1 MGGLTIHYKNVALLR
16 SRKRNPRTH
25 TPKQIRQ
32 IAASI
37 KEFGFVN
44 PVLVDGFN
52 GIIAG
57 HGRVEAAKLLGMSDI
72 PTVCVDHLTPTEI
85 RAYVIAD
92 NRLAEL
98 AGWDRELLALELQEL
113 LVQPN
118 FDVAVTGFDTAE
130 VDILIG
136 ELSEDAPDE
145 ADELPAIDRS
155 QPSVSRP
162 GDLWRVGDH
171 YLLCG
176 NALEEQ
182 SYRRLLGD
190 TKAQM
195 VFTDPPYNVA
205 IGGNVSG
212 LGKHKHGEFA
222 MGSSEMSRS
231 EFTNFLKTTFEH
243 LCASSIDGSIHFICM
258 DWRHMREVLDAAEP
272 LYGDPKNLCVWIK
285 SNAGMGSLYRS
296 QHELVFVFKNGN
308 GPHINNLELGRFGRN
323 RSNAWHYAGVNS
335 FGTEREADL
344 AMHPTVKPSARLDAD
359 IETQGLGNRVTVV
372 GAVPPERVIEL
383 YLASDVFV
391 LASRFEGYGMA
402 LAEAIAHGLP
412 VVSTLAGAIPDTVPR
427 GASIL
432 VPPDDVAALARALRC
447 VIGDPAERQRL
458 ATNAR
463 AAAAQLPTWQ
473 DSARLFAGAIE
484 TVGTGW
490 H

>member
-1 MGGLTIHYKNVALLR
+1 MGGLTIHYKDAALLR

-44 PVLVDGFN
+44 PVLVDSFN

-72 PTVCVDHLTPTEI
+72 PTVCVDHLTPAEI
-85 RAYVIAD
+85 QAYVIAD

-98 AGWDRELLALELQEL
+98 AGWDRKLLALELQEL
-113 LVQPN
+113 SVQPN

-145 ADELPAIDRS
+145 VDEVPAIDRS
-155 QPSVSRP
+155 KRSVSRL

-171 YLLCG
+171 YVLCG
-176 NALEEQ
+176 NALEQQ

-190 TKAQM
+190 TKAQL
-195 VFTDPPYNVA
+195 VFSDPPYNVA

-212 LGKHKHGEFA
+212 RGRHKHGEFA
-222 MGSSEMSRS
+222 MASGEMSRS
-231 EFTNFLKTTFEH
+231 EFTNFLKTAFEH
-243 LCASSIDGSIHFICM
+243 LCASSTDGSIHFICM
-258 DWRHMREVLDAAEP
+258 DWRHMREVLDAAEQ
-272 LYGDPKNLCVWIK
+272 LYGDPKDLCVWIK
-285 SNAGMGSLYRS
+285 SNAGMGSLYRA

-308 GPHINNLELGRFGRN
+308 GPHINNVELGRFGRN

-344 AMHPTVKPSARLDAD
+344 AMHPTVKPSALVADAIMDCSRRGAAVLDAFAGSGTTLIAAD
-359 IETQGLGNRVTVV
+359 GRAEK
-372 GAVPPERVIEL
+372 ASEL
-383 YLASDVFV
+383 SSTPTTSTPRCGDLASFTG
-391 LASRFEGYGMA
+391 R
-402 LAEAIAHGLP
+402 
-412 VVSTLAGAIPDTVPR
+412 
-427 GASIL
+427 
-432 VPPDDVAALARALRC
+432 
-447 VIGDPAERQRL
+447 
-458 ATNAR
+458 
-463 AAAAQLPTWQ
+463 
-473 DSARLFAGAIE
+473 RLF
-484 TVGTGW
+484 TPS
-490 H
+490 

>member
-1 MGGLTIHYKNVALLR
+1 MGGLTIHYKDAALLR

-44 PVLVDGFN
+44 PVLVDSFD

-72 PTVCVDHLTPTEI
+72 PTVCVDHLTPAEI
-85 RAYVIAD
+85 QAYVIAD

-98 AGWDRELLALELQEL
+98 AGWDRKLLALELQEL
-113 LVQPN
+113 SVQPN

-145 ADELPAIDRS
+145 VDEVPAIDRS
-155 QPSVSRP
+155 QRSVSRL

-176 NALEEQ
+176 NALEQQ

-190 TKAQM
+190 TKAQL
-195 VFTDPPYNVA
+195 VFSDPPYNVA

-212 LGKHKHGEFA
+212 RGKHKHGEFA
-222 MGSSEMSRS
+222 MASGEMSRS

-243 LCASSIDGSIHFICM
+243 LCASSTNGSIHFICM
-258 DWRHMREVLDAAEP
+258 DWRHMREVLDAAEQ

-285 SNAGMGSLYRS
+285 SNAGMGSLYRA
-296 QHELVFVFKNGN
+296 QHELVFVLKNGN
-308 GPHINNLELGRFGRN
+308 GPHINNVELGRFGRN

-344 AMHPTVKPSARLDAD
+344 AMHPTVKPSALVADAIMDCSRRGAAVLDAFAGSGTTLIAAERTGRKGFGIELD
-359 IETQGLGNRVTVV
+359 PYYVDATLRRFSAVYGQKAFHAESKRSFEVIET
-372 GAVPPERVIEL
+372 ERLENTG
-383 YLASDVFV
+383 YEQNERYAEGQHSSPGRRRH
-391 LASRFEGYGMA
+391 AKGRSR
-402 LAEAIAHGLP
+402 
-412 VVSTLAGAIPDTVPR
+412 
-427 GASIL
+427 
-432 VPPDDVAALARALRC
+432 
-447 VIGDPAERQRL
+447 
-458 ATNAR
+458 
-463 AAAAQLPTWQ
+463 
-473 DSARLFAGAIE
+473 
-484 TVGTGW
+484 
-490 H
+490 